1 MKWLDKSNTQLCFK
15 NPANSHWAACYCNNG
30 QCVCGLLETDN
41 LIKCWLL
48 CLLLDFCV
56 RLYAEKLLMRI
67 WRCVYSKQLTAIMSS
82 AWVTIQ
88 SGVNTVCKHTLDFW
102 QHEAHYGVSV
112 IKGLWHCWSW
122 NLFWITTSLGK
133 KMLDIKKLLSQNE
146 IRGKDWDSLSLCKM
160 DTLHCLKY
168 SLSHPSM
175 NSGLSITSM
184 ATGV

>member
-15 NPANSHWAACYCNNG
+15 KPPNSHWDTNNSVSNLLAIVTMASV
-30 QCVCGLLETDN
+30 CVCGLLQTDN

-56 RLYAEKLLMRI
+56 WLYAEKLLMRI

-133 KMLDIKKLLSQNE
+133 KMLDIKKLLSQMISE
-146 IRGKDWDSLSLCKM
+146 VKTETPWACVKWIHR
-160 DTLHCLKY
+160 
-168 SLSHPSM
+168 
-175 NSGLSITSM
+175 IT
-184 ATGV
+184 